1 VLIAT
6 SAALLIRFEFA
17 LMQVGADDVRRV
29 QWLGA
34 RKLI

>member
-1 VLIAT
+1 LKYSVV
-6 SAALLIRFEFA
+6 
-17 LMQVGADDVRRV
+17 QVGADDVRRV